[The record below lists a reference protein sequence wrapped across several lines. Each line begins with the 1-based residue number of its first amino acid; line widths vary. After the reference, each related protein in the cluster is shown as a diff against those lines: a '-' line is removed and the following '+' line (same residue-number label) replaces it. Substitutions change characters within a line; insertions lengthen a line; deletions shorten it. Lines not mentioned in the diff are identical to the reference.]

1 MGSLSSILMTSFN
14 KGFYFSYLCGCGCTH
29 KINYI
34 NKYNLLIERLKVCC
48 FVLNNLRW
56 DVVLIGFMLFNATF
70 SNIYIYFSYI
80 VAVGLNGRGN
90 RSTRRKPPT
99 CCKSLTNLITY
110 CCIEYTSSWS
120 FDIWYCGNHE

>member
-48 FVLNNLRW
+48 FVLNNLR
-56 DVVLIGFMLFNATF
+56 
-70 SNIYIYFSYI
+70 
-80 VAVGLNGRGN
+80 
-90 RSTRRKPPT
+90 
-99 CCKSLTNLITY
+99 
-110 CCIEYTSSWS
+110 
-120 FDIWYCGNHE
+120 